1 MTDSGIQ
8 IKIGFGGLLTLLLI
22 TLKLTHVI
30 DWSWWVVLALVWIP
44 VIGGIVVLAAVG
56 IWSIGVLKGWW

>member
-44 VIGGIVVLAAVG
+44 AVGGVVVLAAVG
-56 IWSIGVLKGWW
+56 IWSIGVLRGWW